1 MPGPGRDRYLARRGG
16 RMVQGGAGEPG
27 ARRVAVVT
35 GSATGIG
42 AVVARALG
50 EAGYDVGVNWL
61 HSRRRAEELARSIE
75 AMGRRALAVRGDVS
89 RREEVEALFDRYLDF
104 FGRVDVLVNAAGPF
118 TFEERPLLET
128 TPEEWREMV
137 DGNLSSVY
145 WATRRVLPGMRE
157 RRWGRVIN
165 FGMTGSG
172 AAGSYV
178 RATAYAAAKSGLA
191 SLTRSLAL
199 SEAPYGITVNMVS
212 PGLIR
217 PAWKERRIGE
227 ARSARDAAIP
237 VGRPG
242 TGEDL
247 ARVVLFLCDEASDY
261 LTGNV
266 IEVTGGWRPEP

>member
-1 MPGPGRDRYLARRGG
+1 MA
-16 RMVQGGAGEPG
+16 QGGAGEPG
-27 ARRVAVVT
+27 GRRVAVVT

-172 AAGSYV
+172 VAGSYV

-266 IEVTGGWRPEP
+266 IEVTGGWHPEP

>member
-1 MPGPGRDRYLARRGG
+1 MGRREGGPETPPG
-16 RMVQGGAGEPG
+16 
-27 ARRVAVVT
+27 RVAVVT

-42 AVVARALG
+42 AAVVRVLA
-50 EAGYDVGVNWL
+50 EAGYEVGVNWF
-61 HSRRRAEELARSIE
+61 HSRERAEELVRSVE
-75 AMGRRALAVRGDVS
+75 ALGRRALAVQADMS
-89 RREEVEALFDRYLDF
+89 RREEVDAAFDRFLDF

-118 TFEERPLLET
+118 IFEDRPLLET
-128 TPEEWREMV
+128 SPDEWRELL

-145 WATRRVLPGMRE
+145 WAVRRVLPGMRQ

-165 FGMTGSG
+165 FGMTGS
-172 AAGSYV
+172 AVAGSYV

-217 PAWKERRIGE
+217 PAWKERRIAE
-227 ARSARDAAIP
+227 ARAARDPAVP
-237 VGRPG
+237 LGRPG

-247 ARVVLFLCDEASDY
+247 ARVVLFLCEEASDF